1 MICFLSGP
9 EQDANTLETLRFVKS
24 VNNISWDDITNIP
37 HCKLDNRSSG
47 KSRLSK
53 AVFAGHFFLLLSA
66 ESLGLPPDSWK
77 EQSLSTKC

>member
-1 MICFLSGP
+1 MICFLSGS

-37 HCKLDNRSSG
+37 HCKLDNRSTG

-53 AVFAGHFFLLLSA
+53 AVFASRFFLLL
-66 ESLGLPPDSWK
+66 
-77 EQSLSTKC
+77 